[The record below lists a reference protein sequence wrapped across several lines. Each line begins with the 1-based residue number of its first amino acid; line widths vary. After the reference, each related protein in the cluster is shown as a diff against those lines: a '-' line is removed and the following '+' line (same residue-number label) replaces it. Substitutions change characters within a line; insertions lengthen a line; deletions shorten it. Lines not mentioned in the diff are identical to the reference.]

1 MGRAPRNLSGITKA
15 RLEAFSDGVLAI
27 VITLLAIELRPPE
40 VDEGQSLAGALWE
53 QWPSY
58 LAYLLAFAQ
67 IGVIWLNHHRLFD
80 QVRVVDGKL
89 LLLNL
94 NLLMWITLIPFPTA
108 LVAEHLRDGGEAT
121 RTAVAVFSGT
131 LFVTSIGF
139 TALYAWITHDDR
151 LVHSLPSRHSVVRG
165 AHPIRG
171 GAGCVRAGRGPCV
184 PRALRSAGDP
194 CDERRLLRLRPG
206 HVRCVRAGRDTS
218 RRLAM
223 TASRIARSP
232 APARGWTATAAVLS
246 RRSRH

>member
-1 MGRAPRNLSGITKA
+1 MTTTPDHPRPAPGSLSGITKA

-40 VDEGQSLAGALWE
+40 VEQGQTLASALWE

-108 LVAEHLRDGGEAT
+108 LVAEHLQEGGEAT

-131 LFVTSIGF
+131 LFMTAVAF

-151 LVHSLPSRHSVVRG
+151 LVHALPPRPAVVAAR
-165 AHPIRG
+165 IRFG
-171 GAGCVRAGRGPCV
+171 VGLAAYGLAVGLAFVAPLA
-184 PRALRSAGDP
+184 ALAIHAVSAGYYAFDQASM
-194 CDERRLLRLRPG
+194 RPVG
-206 HVRCVRAGRDTS
+206 TTG
-218 RRLAM
+218 
-223 TASRIARSP
+223 
-232 APARGWTATAAVLS
+232 
-246 RRSRH
+246 

>member
-1 MGRAPRNLSGITKA
+1 VTATVVRRAPRSVSGITKA

-40 VDEGQSLAGALWE
+40 VDPGQTLASALWG

-108 LVAEHLRDGGEAT
+108 LVAEHLRGGGEAT

-131 LFVTSIGF
+131 LFLTAIGF
-139 TALYAWITHDDR
+139 TALYAWITHDGR
-151 LVHSLPSRHSVVRG
+151 LVHALPLRHAVVAAR
-165 AHPIRG
+165 IRFG
-171 GAGCVRAGRGPCV
+171 VGLAAYGLAVGL
-184 PRALRSAGDP
+184 ALLAPYAALAIHAISAGYYAFDQATL
-194 CDERRLLRLRPG
+194 DASG
-206 HVRCVRAGRDTS
+206 RAD
-218 RRLAM
+218 AE
-223 TASRIARSP
+223 
-232 APARGWTATAAVLS
+232 AVA
-246 RRSRH
+246 

>member
-1 MGRAPRNLSGITKA
+1 VTATVVRRAPRSVSGITKA

-40 VDEGQSLAGALWE
+40 VDQGQTLASALWE

-108 LVAEHLRDGGEAT
+108 LVAEHLRGGGEAT

-131 LFVTSIGF
+131 LFLTAIGF
-139 TALYAWITHDDR
+139 TALYAWITHDGR
-151 LVHSLPSRHSVVRG
+151 LVHSLPPRHAVVAAR
-165 AHPIRG
+165 IRFG
-171 GAGCVRAGRGPCV
+171 VGLAAYGLAVGLALLAPYAALAIHAISAGYYAFDQATLDAAGRTD
-184 PRALRSAGDP
+184 A
-194 CDERRLLRLRPG
+194 E
-206 HVRCVRAGRDTS
+206 
-218 RRLAM
+218 
-223 TASRIARSP
+223 
-232 APARGWTATAAVLS
+232 AV
-246 RRSRH
+246 HT

>member
-1 MGRAPRNLSGITKA
+1 MTATQRPPAPRNLSGITKA

-40 VDEGQSLAGALWE
+40 VEEGQTLASALWE

-80 QVRVVDGKL
+80 QVRIVDGKL

-131 LFVTSIGF
+131 LFLTSIGF

-151 LVHSLPSRHSVVRG
+151 LVDSLPPRHAVVAAR
-165 AHPIRG
+165 IRFG
-171 GAGCVRAGRGPCV
+171 VGLAAYGLAVALAFVV
-184 PRALRSAGDP
+184 PYAALAIHAVSAGYYAFDQATFDASGQPDP
-194 CDERRLLRLRPG
+194 E
-206 HVRCVRAGRDTS
+206 
-218 RRLAM
+218 
-223 TASRIARSP
+223 
-232 APARGWTATAAVLS
+232 AVA
-246 RRSRH
+246 

>member
-1 MGRAPRNLSGITKA
+1 MTTTPIETRPAAGNVSGITKA

-40 VDEGQSLAGALWE
+40 VEERQTLASALWE

-67 IGVIWLNHHRLFD
+67 IGVIWLNHHRLFN

-121 RTAVAVFSGT
+121 RTAVAVFSAT

-139 TALYAWITHDDR
+139 TALYAWVPPDDR
-151 LVHSLPSRHSVVRG
+151 LVPPLSPPPSV
-165 AHPIRG
+165 
-171 GAGCVRAGRGPCV
+171 GAGRIRFGLGLAAYGLAVGLSFVV
-184 PRALRSAGDP
+184 PYAALAIHAVSAGYYAFDQATLNP
-194 CDERRLLRLRPG
+194 T
-206 HVRCVRAGRDTS
+206 GRVD
-218 RRLAM
+218 REGVA
-223 TASRIARSP
+223 
-232 APARGWTATAAVLS
+232 
-246 RRSRH
+246 

>member
-1 MGRAPRNLSGITKA
+1 MSGTGDNVATTSALNESGITKA

-40 VDEGQSLAGALWE
+40 TEEGQTLAAALWD

-80 QVRVVDGKL
+80 QVLVVDGKL

-108 LVAEHLRDGGEAT
+108 LVAEHLRDGGQSTE
-121 RTAVAVFSGT
+121 TAVAVFSGV
-131 LFVTSIGF
+131 LFMTSIGF

-151 LVHSLPSRHSVVRG
+151 LVNALPPRHAVVAAR
-165 AHPIRG
+165 IRFG
-171 GAGCVRAGRGPCV
+171 VGLAAYGLAVALAFVV
-184 PRALRSAGDP
+184 PYAALAIHAVSAGYYAFDQATFDAP
-194 CDERRLLRLRPG
+194 ER
-206 HVRCVRAGRDTS
+206 AD
-218 RRLAM
+218 AN
-223 TASRIARSP
+223 A
-232 APARGWTATAAVLS
+232 
-246 RRSRH
+246 

>member
-1 MGRAPRNLSGITKA
+1 MSITARNLSWMAKA
-15 RLEAFSDGVLAI
+15 RLEAFSDGLLAI
-27 VITLLAIELRPPE
+27 VITLLAFELRPPE
-40 VDEGQSLAGALWE
+40 VDEGQTLASALWE

-151 LVHSLPSRHSVVRG
+151 LVHALPPRHAVVAAR
-165 AHPIRG
+165 IRFG
-171 GAGCVRAGRGPCV
+171 VGLAAYGLAVGLAFLV
-184 PRALRSAGDP
+184 PYAALAIHAISAGYYALDQATL
-194 CDERRLLRLRPG
+194 DASD
-206 HVRCVRAGRDTS
+206 RADTQ
-218 RRLAM
+218 AA
-223 TASRIARSP
+223 ASQ
-232 APARGWTATAAVLS
+232 
-246 RRSRH
+246 

>member
-1 MGRAPRNLSGITKA
+1 MRRVPRNPSGITKT

-27 VITLLAIELRPPE
+27 VITLLAFELGPPE
-40 VDEGQSLAGALWE
+40 VDQGQTLAAALWE

-67 IGVIWLNHHRLFD
+67 IGVIWLNHHRLFG
-80 QVRVVDGKL
+80 QVRVVDGRL

-131 LFVTSIGF
+131 LFVTAIGF

-151 LVHSLPSRHSVVRG
+151 LVHSLPPRHTVVAAR
-165 AHPIRG
+165 IRFG
-171 GAGCVRAGRGPCV
+171 LGLAAYGVAVGLAFVAPYA
-184 PRALRSAGDP
+184 ALAIHAISAGYYAFDQATL
-194 CDERRLLRLRPG
+194 DAPG
-206 HVRCVRAGRDTS
+206 RADTQTV
-218 RRLAM
+218 A
-223 TASRIARSP
+223 
-232 APARGWTATAAVLS
+232 
-246 RRSRH
+246 

>member
-1 MGRAPRNLSGITKA
+1 MTAPANSPPVPRNLSGITKA

-40 VDEGQSLAGALWE
+40 VEDGQTLASALWE

-108 LVAEHLRDGGEAT
+108 LVAEHLQEGGEAT

-131 LFVTSIGF
+131 LFMTSIGF

-151 LVHSLPSRHSVVRG
+151 LVHSLPPRHAVVAAR
-165 AHPIRG
+165 IRFG
-171 GAGCVRAGRGPCV
+171 VGLAAYGLAVGLAFVV
-184 PRALRSAGDP
+184 PVAALAIHAVSAGYYAFDQATL
-194 CDERRLLRLRPG
+194 D
-206 HVRCVRAGRDTS
+206 ASDQADTVTV
-218 RRLAM
+218 A
-223 TASRIARSP
+223 
-232 APARGWTATAAVLS
+232 
-246 RRSRH
+246 